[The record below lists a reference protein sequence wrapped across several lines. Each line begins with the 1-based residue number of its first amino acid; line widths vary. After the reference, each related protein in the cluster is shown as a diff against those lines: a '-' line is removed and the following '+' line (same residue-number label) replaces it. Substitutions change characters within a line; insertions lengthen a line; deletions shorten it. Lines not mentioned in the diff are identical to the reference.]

1 MSKKTLNKANLVNL
15 GSDKLADL
23 VLELVEGRAD
33 LKRQARMALSSELG
47 SKEIAADIRKRFA
60 SIRRATGWIDWKKQ
74 RTLVKDLYG
83 LLDLIEHKVAPTD
96 PTEAFELLWSFLLLA
111 DPVHHRTDDSNGT
124 IGDVFRFAMP
134 LIGKVSG
141 SAKVDGVI
149 LAESIL
155 ERIRDSGFGE
165 FDGII
170 LATADALGQNGLEH
184 LKIITNEW
192 ASEEPSEAEIEAY
205 NRFGYLSDPKEAL
218 ARSKE
223 STRKII
229 LSDVADAQGDVDA
242 YMALYTPEQLTLHTI
257 APKVVRRLIDAGRVE
272 EGYDLVLKAKAEVA
286 HEGRRYVNYDLDK
299 VYEECL
305 ISLDRKEDLKA
316 LMWAKFEASLSSE
329 SLRKY
334 LKLLPDFED
343 IEAEDRALEYAEQHP
358 SVASAARFFVEWSR
372 TDRASKVI
380 LERSDELDGGFYF
393 VLDDVVDALEHE
405 YPLAATLLRRA
416 MIEDCLASAKTKR
429 YRYAAKNFEA
439 CQASDV
445 RITDYQG
452 HPTHQQFVAVLKAL
466 HGRKYSFWQRVS
478 DDV

>member
-15 GSDKLADL
+15 GADKLADL
-23 VLELVEGRAD
+23 VLELVEGSAD

-60 SIRRATGWIDWKKQ
+60 SIRRAKGWVNWKKQ
-74 RTLVKDLYG
+74 RTLVKDLHG

-124 IGDVFRFAMP
+124 IGDVFRCAMP
-134 LIGKVSG
+134 LIGKVADE
-141 SAKVDGVI
+141 AKVDGI
-149 LAESIL
+149 TLAQSIL
-155 ERIRDSGFGE
+155 ECVRDSGFGE

-170 LATADALGQNGLEH
+170 LVTAKALGKEGLEH
-184 LKIITNEW
+184 LKTITNEW
-192 ASEEPSEAEIEAY
+192 ADQEPTEAEVEAY
-205 NRFGYLSDPKEAL
+205 NRTGYLTDPKEAL

-223 STRKII
+223 SSRKII

-257 APKVVRRLIDAGRVE
+257 APKVARRLIDAGRVE
-272 EGYDLVLKAKAEVA
+272 EGYQLILNAKAEA
-286 HEGRRYVNYDLDK
+286 AREGRRYVNYDLDK

-305 ISLDRKEDLKA
+305 VALDRKDDLKA
-316 LMWAKFEASLSSE
+316 LMWAKFEATLSTE

-343 IEAEDRALEYAEQHP
+343 IEAEDRAMEYAAQHS
-358 SVASAARFFVEWSR
+358 SVASAARFFVEWSQK
-372 TDRASKVI
+372 DRAAKVI

-393 VLDDVVDALEHE
+393 ILDDVADALEHE

-416 MIEDCLASAKTKR
+416 MIEDCLDSAKTKR
-429 YRYAAKNFEA
+429 YRYAAKNLEA
-439 CQASDV
+439 CQASDAH
-445 RITDYQG
+445 IDDYQG
-452 HPTHQQFVAVLKAL
+452 HPSHRQFVAALKAL
-466 HGRKYSFWQRVS
+466 HGRKYSFWQLIS
-478 DDV
+478 EDG